1 MATREAGYGVG
12 LIDRLSS
19 DLMARFG
26 RGFSRSNVFQMRQFY
41 LAHLEIVQTASGQL
55 ETAGIVQTLSGQLQQ
70 LPVFPLS
77 WSHYVRLMTVQNGT
91 ARCFYETEALR
102 GGWSVRQL
110 DRQIASQFYERSKA
124 AAHSRREVEARR
136 RVSPMTTSVTPSF
149 ANF

>member
-1 MATREAGYGVG
+1 MARRAARTVNFIITSAYWEVGRRIVQEEQNGNERAGYGVG

-55 ETAGIVQTLSGQLQQ
+55 ETAGIIQTLSGQLQQ

-102 GGWSVRQL
+102 GGWSVRQFP
-110 DRQIASQFYERSKA
+110 R
-124 AAHSRREVEARR
+124 
-136 RVSPMTTSVTPSF
+136 
-149 ANF
+149 

>member
-1 MATREAGYGVG
+1 MARRGAARTVNSIITSAYWEVGRRIVQEEQNGNEKAGYGEG

-41 LAHLEIVQTASGQL
+41 LAHLEIVQTASGQSKA
-55 ETAGIVQTLSGQLQQ
+55 AGIVQTPSGQLQQ

-91 ARCFYETEALR
+91 ARSFYETEALR
-102 GGWSVRQL
+102 GGWSV
-110 DRQIASQFYERSKA
+110 
-124 AAHSRREVEARR
+124 
-136 RVSPMTTSVTPSF
+136 PTG
-149 ANF
+149 